1 MQANVG
7 ILLTVFICLCLSGRV
22 CRALFGLSGL
32 PFRWFCFQFVT
43 NVLCNKVLIFEL
55 IVNIS
60 HDIHLLAVCF
70 SAVVI

>member
-1 MQANVG
+1 MGV
-7 ILLTVFICLCLSGRV
+7 LLTVFVHLCLSGCV
-22 CRALFGLSGL
+22 CRVLFGLSGL
-32 PFRWFCFQFVT
+32 PFSWFCFQFVT